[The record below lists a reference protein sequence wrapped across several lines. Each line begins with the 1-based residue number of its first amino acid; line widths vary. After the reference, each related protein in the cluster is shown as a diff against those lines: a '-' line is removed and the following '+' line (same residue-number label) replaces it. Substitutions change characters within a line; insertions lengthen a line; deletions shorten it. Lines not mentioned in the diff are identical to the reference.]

1 MARHLLS
8 QQFSSSTL
16 MDGVALIKSEPG
28 LTLPSDD
35 EDLDAELEHLQALIF
50 YEKMDFNHNC

>member
-1 MARHLLS
+1 
-8 QQFSSSTL
+8 

-50 YEKMDFNHNC
+50 DEKMDFNHNC